1 MQTSL
6 SCSSAR
12 ASAVTNS
19 DDASTAARMRSLAQL
34 ARPTVHELRGALSSM
49 TMHLEL
55 IPSALDGQDEPS
67 SRTRLAGYLAVV
79 RGECGR
85 LQRIAE
91 AFLGLAALPGGTG
104 SVDLAAL
111 VGSVLEA
118 VRPLAVARRV
128 RLELGAC
135 APQTCEVPDREAPR
149 QRLLDAVLDVLATA
163 PSGSLVRVDLLAAER
178 RVSVTVDDGAPVQ
191 IALLG
196 SPEAGDA

>member
-1 MQTSL
+1 VFL
-6 SCSSAR
+6 R
-12 ASAVTNS
+12 VLASAVTNS

-34 ARPTVHELRGALSSM
+34 ARPTIHELRGALSSM

-55 IPSALDGQDEPS
+55 IASALDGQDEAS
-67 SRTRLAGYLAVV
+67 SRARLAGYLAVV

-91 AFLGLAALPGGTG
+91 AFVGLAALPGETG
-104 SVDLAAL
+104 VVDLAAL
-111 VGSVLEA
+111 VGGVLDA

-149 QRLLDAVLDVLATA
+149 QRLLEAVLDVLGTA
-163 PSGSLVRVDLLAAER
+163 PGGSLVRVDLLPAAQ
-178 RVSVTVDDGAPVQ
+178 RVSVAVDDEARVQ
-191 IALLG
+191 VALLG
-196 SPEAGDA
+196 PEVGDA